1 MFVTNVIVGDYI
13 LDRTVFDDIRHAS
26 EYAIQQSREK
36 VWRLDNGVVYYGN
49 VESRVY
55 ELESFE
61 SADYKDEHI
70 LSFFGSI

>member
-36 VWRLDNGVVYYGN
+36 VWRLDNGAVYYGN

-61 SADYKDEHI
+61 TADYKDEYI

>member
-1 MFVTNVIVGDYI
+1 MFVTNVIVGDYT

-26 EYAIQQSREK
+26 EYAIQRSREK
-36 VWRLDNGVVYYGN
+36 VWTLDNGAVYYGN

-55 ELESFE
+55 ELRSFE
-61 SADYKDEHI
+61 TADYKDEHI